1 MNLMKVKAAPGVK
14 FPMED
19 NARKY
24 ITTAAVEV
32 ESTAYYR
39 RAVQDGDLILVTDE
53 HETPAAPATQAEAES
68 EAAPAKARTKKEKQE
83 VSDE

>member
-24 ITTAAVEV
+24 ITTEAVNV
-32 ESTAYYR
+32 ENTAYYR
-39 RAVQDGDLILVTDE
+39 RAVQDGDLILVTDTP
-53 HETPAAPATQAEAES
+53 ETEPAAEKVRA
-68 EAAPAKARTKKEKQE
+68 KKEKQV

>member
-24 ITTAAVEV
+24 ITTEAVSV
-32 ESTAYYR
+32 ENTAYYR
-39 RAVQDGDLILVTDE
+39 RAVQDGDLILVTDAP
-53 HETPAAPATQAEAES
+53 ETEPAAEKTRA
-68 EAAPAKARTKKEKQE
+68 KKEKQA